1 MISISAKELKAS
13 LSGSGF
19 FLIDVREQHEHDAYN
34 IGGLLIPLGEIVSRI
49 HEIPTDQ
56 KVVLYCKRGIR
67 SMIAIQ
73 KLHLKNPQLDLINL
87 TSGMEA
93 WKTSC

>member
-1 MISISAKELKAS
+1 MISISPKELKDL
-13 LSGSGF
+13 LSDPAI
-19 FLIDVREQHEHDAYN
+19 FLVDVREQYEHDEYN
-34 IGGLLIPLGEIVSRI
+34 IGGVLIPLGEIVTRI

-73 KLHLKNPQLDLINL
+73 KLHLKNPQLNL
-87 TSGMEA
+87 VNLSGGMEA

>member
-1 MISISAKELKAS
+1 MMSITPIELKLL
-13 LSGSGF
+13 LSDPAI
-19 FLIDVREQHEHDAYN
+19 FLVDVREQHEHDEYN

-73 KLHLKNPQLDLINL
+73 KLQLKNPELNL
-87 TSGMEA
+87 FNLSGGMEA

>member
-1 MISISAKELKAS
+1 MISITPKELKQL
-13 LSGSGF
+13 LSDPAI
-19 FLIDVREQHEHDAYN
+19 FLVDVREQHEHDEYN
-34 IGGLLIPLGEIVSRI
+34 IGGLLIPLGEIVTRI
-49 HEIPTDQ
+49 HEIPTEQ

-73 KLHLKNPQLDLINL
+73 KLHLKNPQLNL
-87 TSGMEA
+87 FNLSGGMEA

>member
-1 MISISAKELKAS
+1 MISITPKELKLL
-13 LSGSGF
+13 LSDPAI
-19 FLIDVREQHEHDAYN
+19 FLVDVREQHEHDEYN
-34 IGGLLIPLGEIVSRI
+34 IGGLLIPLGEIVTRI
-49 HEIPTDQ
+49 NEIPTDQ

-73 KLHLKNPQLDLINL
+73 KLHLKNPQLSLVNL
-87 TSGMEA
+87 SGGMEA

>member
-1 MISISAKELKAS
+1 MISISANELKVL
-13 LSGSGF
+13 LSDPGI
-19 FLIDVREQHEHDAYN
+19 FLVDVREQYEHDAFN
-34 IGGLLIPLGEIVSRI
+34 IGGLLIPLDEIVARI

-56 KVVLYCKRGIR
+56 KVILYCKRGIR

-73 KLHLKNPQLDLINL
+73 KLHLKNPELNLINL
-87 TSGMEA
+87 SGGMEA

>member
-1 MISISAKELKAS
+1 MISISAKELKAL

-87 TSGMEA
+87 TGGMEA

>member
-1 MISISAKELKAS
+1 MINISPNELKVL
-13 LSGSGF
+13 LSHPDV
-19 FLIDVREQHEHDAYN
+19 FLVDVREQHEHDAFN
-34 IGGLLIPLGEIVSRI
+34 IGGLIIPLGEIVSRI
-49 HEIPTDQ
+49 QEIPTDQ

-73 KLHLKNPQLDLINL
+73 KLHLKNPNLDLINL
-87 TSGMEA
+87 SGGMEA

>member
-1 MISISAKELKAS
+1 MINITPKELKQL
-13 LSGSGF
+13 LSDPTI
-19 FLIDVREQHEHDAYN
+19 FLVDVREQHEHDEYN
-34 IGGLLIPLGEIVSRI
+34 IGGLLIPLGEIVTRI

-73 KLHLKNPQLDLINL
+73 KLHLKNPQLNL
-87 TSGMEA
+87 FNLSGGMEA

>member
-1 MISISAKELKAS
+1 MMSISPIELKLL
-13 LSGSGF
+13 LSDQAI
-19 FLIDVREQHEHDAYN
+19 FLVDVREQYEHDEYN
-34 IGGLLIPLGEIVSRI
+34 IGGVLIPLGEIVTRI
-49 HEIPTDQ
+49 NEIPTDQ

-73 KLHLKNPQLDLINL
+73 KLHLKNPQLNL
-87 TSGMEA
+87 VNLSGGMEA